1 MNNLPIINKFD
12 RKISVKGAITAG
24 KGFNLF
30 ISIEDMNDIIK
41 IIRLLEDL
49 GVSIDGVTE
58 TVKHEIKKQEG
69 GFLGTV
75 LALSS
80 ASLVQPAISSVVK
93 GISGRGVRRAGKE
106 YIISIM
112 ALDLVFFLRNNLYRI
127 KDGAYVINF
136 DDESSIGTQWVPLFI
151 DRITSVYFDSFGI
164 EYIPQE
170 LLNKIIYKSITH
182 NVFRIQEWI
191 YYVWILLHR
200 FHRIYG
206 SRKNFVRLY

>member
-1 MNNLPIINKFD
+1 MNNLPLINKFD

-136 DDESSIGTQWVPLFI
+136 DDESSIGTQLVPLFI

-182 NVFRIQEWI
+182 NVFRIQE
-191 YYVWILLHR
+191 
-200 FHRIYG
+200 
-206 SRKNFVRLY
+206 